1 MISLHILVGKLMSAL
16 TLYNISNVQ
25 PALAFSFT
33 KSTAVVMSDM
43 VMSDM
48 VIMVVR
54 TSGDL

>member
-1 MISLHILVGKLMSAL
+1 MECDFPHILVGKLMSAL

-43 VMSDM
+43 V
-48 VIMVVR
+48 IMVVR